1 MSSISEIKP
10 EYDQDILNMRILVGF
25 KYRLVITIWLYK
37 CENVYIIMVAL
48 IDMLVKK
55 GFDRRDSTIHY
66 NKDKIEIQAS

>member
-1 MSSISEIKP
+1 
-10 EYDQDILNMRILVGF
+10 MRILVGF

-48 IDMLVKK
+48 IDMLVKQ
-55 GFDRRDSTIHY
+55 GFDSRDSTIHY